1 MVHGVYG
8 TLVSNH
14 CNFFLFEEYSKREA
28 LVMVKEE
35 RNTSE
40 LYLGFL
46 LRECC
51 FTLVGRN
58 HCYFCLFVCL
68 YFWVH
73 VRVSSSGWFERS
85 RFSGLI
91 D

>member
-14 CNFFLFEEYSKREA
+14 CNFFLFEEHSKREA

-40 LYLGFL
+40 LYL
-46 LRECC
+46 
-51 FTLVGRN
+51 
-58 HCYFCLFVCL
+58 
-68 YFWVH
+68 
-73 VRVSSSGWFERS
+73 
-85 RFSGLI
+85 RFFI
-91 D
+91 T

>member
-40 LYLGFL
+40 LYL
-46 LRECC
+46 
-51 FTLVGRN
+51 
-58 HCYFCLFVCL
+58 
-68 YFWVH
+68 
-73 VRVSSSGWFERS
+73 
-85 RFSGLI
+85 RFFI
-91 D
+91 T